1 MTIRRPRSKRSIRR
15 ATRLFGA
22 LSIAAATLV
31 APNAADA
38 QAGCGELS
46 VEFDGVRLLNNG
58 VDNNAGPFAINLPAG
73 TYDVT
78 LIGYDFH
85 NEQPNVGTQPG
96 EQFVVALDNGYVSPP
111 SIDIPDDVNSSTV
124 THGGQVISSGASSLT
139 LRHLGVPGV
148 NSVDPQCV
156 GFTLVDAGPAAE
168 APVDASTDP
177 ADPSVDISAAGDAAC
192 TVNPDSSSAGA
203 SSEPVEIDS
212 ATGCPIAAEDG
223 PLDCDSTGGAAA
235 AGDDAA
241 AAGDATEICDTAPA
255 GDAAAGD
262 APAVCDSTGD
272 AAAGDDAAAPAGD
285 ATEICDTDPAD
296 DAPAGDAP
304 AVCDSTGDAAAAGD
318 DAAAPA
324 GDATEICDTAPAG
337 DAAAGDAPAV
347 CDSTGDT
354 AGDDAA
360 AADAPA
366 GDAAAAGD
374 ATEICDT
381 DPAGDA
387 PADGTPAD
395 DAPEAPAT
403 ASSEAVVDD
412 GTDGGAVAV
421 AGSDAGGTDG
431 GDAAAAAGTDGDAA
445 SSDAAAQPSV
455 EVQGIAVENNDDAAA
470 ATTATTAA
478 PAAAAATTATTTA
491 GVAAAQA
498 GQLAVTGSYNAIS
511 FALVAFGLLLIGMSF
526 VLASDKERALAYA
539 R

>member
-272 AAAGDDAAAPAGD
+272 AAA
-285 ATEICDTDPAD
+285 
-296 DAPAGDAP
+296 
-304 AVCDSTGDAAAAGD
+304 AGD
-318 DAAAPA
+318 DAA
-324 GDATEICDTAPAG
+324 
-337 DAAAGDAPAV
+337 
-347 CDSTGDT
+347 
-354 AGDDAA
+354 
-360 AADAPA
+360 APA

>member
-223 PLDCDSTGGAAA
+223 PLDCDSTGDAAA

-241 AAGDATEICDTAPA
+241 AA
-255 GDAAAGD
+255 
-262 APAVCDSTGD
+262 
-272 AAAGDDAAAPAGD
+272 AGD

-296 DAPAGDAP
+296 
-304 AVCDSTGDAAAAGD
+304 
-318 DAAAPA
+318 
-324 GDATEICDTAPAG
+324 

-354 AGDDAA
+354 AGDAPA

-381 DPAGDA
+381 APAGDA
-387 PADGTPAD
+387 PADDAPAD

-403 ASSEAVVDD
+403 ASSEAAVDD

>member
-272 AAAGDDAAAPAGD
+272 AAAGDDAAA
-285 ATEICDTDPAD
+285 
-296 DAPAGDAP
+296 
-304 AVCDSTGDAAAAGD
+304 
-318 DAAAPA
+318 
-324 GDATEICDTAPAG
+324 
-337 DAAAGDAPAV
+337 
-347 CDSTGDT
+347 
-354 AGDDAA
+354 
-360 AADAPA
+360 
-366 GDAAAAGD
+366 DAAAAGD

-381 DPAGDA
+381 APADDAAAGDA
-387 PADGTPAD
+387 PADDAPAD